1 MMVVQKHVWAVLVL
15 ASCAAAQNGTTATAT
30 VQNVTVAREGTDV
43 RVEITLSAPV
53 TPSVDTAVKP
63 NRILLDLPETMPG
76 TSPKAVPVNDNGVR
90 QVRTGQ
96 HSTLPLVT
104 RIVVDLDQLHLY
116 SVRSEGN
123 RIILSVVAPD
133 KRAMSRTVPVAA
145 TGGNLAGIFRRRHDD
160 KPVTDTPTDTAVPAP
175 PPAVAGPAFEPSK
188 QNSSAPPVPPPA
200 VASASPAPSPAS
212 SQAQPAAPPSFE
224 QRQVAVTT
232 PAKPLA
238 AAAQEPASPSSSA
251 ASASTA
257 PAQPMV
263 SPTTPKG
270 EPVVAAPATL
280 SPPPGSTLVT
290 PERGPAPVALAA
302 NASTSGIPPSASVL
316 RLKTNR

>member
-1 MMVVQKHVWAVLVL
+1 MMVVQKHLWAVLVL
-15 ASCAAAQNGTTATAT
+15 ASCAAAQNGTTAT

-76 TSPKAVPVNDNGVR
+76 TSPKAVPVNDNGVS
-90 QVRTGQ
+90 QVRTEQ

-116 SVRSEGN
+116 AVTTEGN

-133 KRAMSRTVPVAA
+133 KRAMSRSVPVAA
-145 TGGNLAGIFRRRHDD
+145 TGGNLAGIFRRHRDD
-160 KPVTDTPTDTAVPAP
+160 KPVTDTPTDTAVPPP

-200 VASASPAPSPAS
+200 VAAASPAPSPGG
-212 SQAQPAAPPSFE
+212 SQDHPAAPPTFE
-224 QRQVAVTT
+224 VATV
-232 PAKPLA
+232 KPI
-238 AAAQEPASPSSSA
+238 SSA
-251 ASASTA
+251 GVDFKT
-257 PAQPMV
+257 PMLRYAGCHGTDNAADATT
-263 SPTTPKG
+263 SP
-270 EPVVAAPATL
+270 L
-280 SPPPGSTLVT
+280 
-290 PERGPAPVALAA
+290 
-302 NASTSGIPPSASVL
+302 
-316 RLKTNR
+316 

>member
-1 MMVVQKHVWAVLVL
+1 MMVVQKYLWAVLVL
-15 ASCAAAQNGTTATAT
+15 ASCAAAQNGTTAPAT

-63 NRILLDLPETMPG
+63 NRILLDLPETIPG

-116 SVRSEGN
+116 SVTTEGN

-133 KRAMSRTVPVAA
+133 KRAMSRSVPVAA
-145 TGGNLAGIFRRRHDD
+145 TGGNLAGIFRRHRDD

-200 VASASPAPSPAS
+200 VAAASPAPSPGG
-212 SQAQPAAPPSFE
+212 SQGHPAAPPTFE
-224 QRQVAVTT
+224 QRQLAVQ
-232 PAKPLA
+232 PG
-238 AAAQEPASPSSSA
+238 AAQQLATPSSA
-251 ASASTA
+251 ASTA
-257 PAQPMV
+257 AAQTSPTV
-263 SPTTPKG
+263 SPATSKSVPVMPMATP
-270 EPVVAAPATL
+270 PVQLPSPLPTPARKR
-280 SPPPGSTLVT
+280 SQP
-290 PERGPAPVALAA
+290 
-302 NASTSGIPPSASVL
+302 
-316 RLKTNR
+316 

>member
-1 MMVVQKHVWAVLVL
+1 ML
-15 ASCAAAQNGTTATAT
+15 ADDGSSKTSLGSIGPGLLCCGTERDPAT

-63 NRILLDLPETMPG
+63 NRILLDLPETIPG

-116 SVRSEGN
+116 SVTTEGN

-133 KRAMSRTVPVAA
+133 KRAMSRSVPVAA
-145 TGGNLAGIFRRRHDD
+145 TGGNLAGIFRRHRDD

-175 PPAVAGPAFEPSK
+175 PPAVAGPAFDPSK

-200 VASASPAPSPAS
+200 VASASPVPSPAN
-212 SQAQPAAPPSFE
+212 SQVQPAAPPSFQ
-224 QRQVAVTT
+224 QRQFAVTT
-232 PAKPLA
+232 
-238 AAAQEPASPSSSA
+238 AAQPGAASAQQPATPSNSA
-251 ASASTA
+251 ASTSTA
-257 PAQPMV
+257 PD
-263 SPTTPKG
+263 
-270 EPVVAAPATL
+270 AADGI
-280 SPPPGSTLVT
+280 PGNYEERAGDGCDCTCASNPVT
-290 PERGPAPVALAA
+290 PTVHLVM
-302 NASTSGIPPSASVL
+302 SV
-316 RLKTNR
+316 RLPL